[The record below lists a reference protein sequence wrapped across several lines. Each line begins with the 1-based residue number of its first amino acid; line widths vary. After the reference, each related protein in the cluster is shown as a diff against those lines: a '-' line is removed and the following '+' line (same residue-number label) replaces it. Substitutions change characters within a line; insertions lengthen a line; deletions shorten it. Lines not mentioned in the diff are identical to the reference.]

1 MRESPHIYLNYINLT
16 VEYPK
21 KRFLHCSAEAI
32 YQDYSEFQAVL
43 HPNGLIK
50 WEPGG
55 VFKTMCRIDITYYPF
70 DKQT

>member
-1 MRESPHIYLNYINLT
+1 MLWSCYTGSLCPDR
-16 VEYPK
+16 
-21 KRFLHCSAEAI
+21 AEAI

-43 HPNGLIK
+43 NPDGSIK

-70 DKQT
+70 DKQR